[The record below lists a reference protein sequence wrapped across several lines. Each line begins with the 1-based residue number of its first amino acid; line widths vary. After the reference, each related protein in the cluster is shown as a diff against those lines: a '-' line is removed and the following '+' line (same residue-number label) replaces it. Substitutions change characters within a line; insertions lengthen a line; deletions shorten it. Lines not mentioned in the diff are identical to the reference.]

1 MKHVVLLC
9 GGRSAEHEVSLVSVQ
24 FVMKSLDKQQFRV
37 SVVGINKDGSTMS
50 AAELRAGLKAANWTG
65 VEFPE
70 VDGWIAFLQKLNPD
84 TAIVFPVLHGP
95 FGEDGT
101 VQGVFEVLD
110 LPYVGASVGGSAVG
124 MNKAYCKAI
133 LKSAGLPVLP
143 SLTIDL
149 EGWKKSASNILE
161 KASTELSFPLFVK
174 PVNMGSSVGISRCL
188 DRDQLCAGIEK
199 AWDYDDF
206 VLIEQGV
213 DAREI
218 EVSVL
223 GSLDPRASVPGEIIP
238 DDVFYSYEA
247 KYISGSSR
255 LVIPAQLES
264 EQAEEISR
272 LAVQVFKELQ
282 LEGMARVDF
291 LVEKETGAI
300 WVNEPNTIP
309 GFTDI
314 SMYPKL
320 WEASGLPADQLLSEL
335 VEVGVQRYRRRSRL
349 KVDR

>member
-1 MKHVVLLC
+1 MRHVVLLC

-24 FVMKSLDKQQFRV
+24 FVMKSLDKQRFRV
-37 SVVGINKDGSTMS
+37 SVLGINKDGSTMS
-50 AAELRAGLKAANWTG
+50 RTDLLAEFQESDWEGI
-65 VEFPE
+65 EFPE
-70 VDGWIAFLQKLNPD
+70 VDGWISFLQRLNPD
-84 TAIVFPVLHGP
+84 SSIVFPVLHGP
-95 FGEDGT
+95 YGEDGT
-101 VQGVFEVLD
+101 VQGLLEVLD

-133 LKSAGLPVLP
+133 LRSACLPVLP
-143 SLTIDL
+143 ALTTDL
-149 EGWKKSASNILE
+149 ESWKNSASKILDQIFE
-161 KASTELSFPLFVK
+161 ELSLPVFVK
-174 PVNMGSSVGISRCL
+174 PANMGSSVGISRCL
-188 DRDQLCAGIEK
+188 DRVQLRAGVEK
-199 AWDYDDF
+199 ALDYDDF

-213 DAREI
+213 VAREI

-223 GSLDPRASVPGEIIP
+223 GALEPKVSVPGEIIP
-238 DDVFYSYEA
+238 DDVFYSYES
-247 KYISGSSR
+247 KYINDSSR

-264 EQAEEISR
+264 EKVEEISR
-272 LAVQVFKELQ
+272 LAIQAFKVLQ

-291 LVEKETGAI
+291 LVEKATGAI
-300 WVNEPNTIP
+300 WINEPNTIP

-335 VEVGVQRYRRRSRL
+335 VEVGIKRHLRRARL

>member
-1 MKHVVLLC
+1 MRHVVLLC

-24 FVMKSLDKQQFRV
+24 FVMKSLDKQRFRV
-37 SVVGINKDGSTMS
+37 SVLGINKDGSTMS
-50 AAELRAGLKAANWTG
+50 RTDLLARFQESNWEG
-65 VEFPE
+65 IEFPE
-70 VDGWIAFLQKLNPD
+70 VDGWISFLQRLNPD
-84 TAIVFPVLHGP
+84 SSIVFPVLHGP
-95 FGEDGT
+95 YGEDGT
-101 VQGVFEVLD
+101 VQGLLEVLD

-133 LKSAGLPVLP
+133 LRSACLPVLP
-143 SLTIDL
+143 ALTTDL
-149 EGWKKSASNILE
+149 ESWKNSASRILDQIFE
-161 KASTELSFPLFVK
+161 ELSLPVFVK
-174 PVNMGSSVGISRCL
+174 PANMGSSVGISRCL
-188 DRDQLCAGIEK
+188 DRVQLRAGVEK
-199 AWDYDDF
+199 ALDYDDF

-213 DAREI
+213 VAREI

-223 GSLDPRASVPGEIIP
+223 GGLEPKVSVPGEIIP
-238 DDVFYSYEA
+238 DDVFYSYES
-247 KYISGSSR
+247 KYINDSSR

-264 EQAEEISR
+264 EKVEEISR
-272 LAVQVFKELQ
+272 LAIQAFKVLQ

-291 LVEKETGAI
+291 LVEKATGAI
-300 WVNEPNTIP
+300 WINEPNTIP

-335 VEVGVQRYRRRSRL
+335 VEVGIKRHLRRSRL